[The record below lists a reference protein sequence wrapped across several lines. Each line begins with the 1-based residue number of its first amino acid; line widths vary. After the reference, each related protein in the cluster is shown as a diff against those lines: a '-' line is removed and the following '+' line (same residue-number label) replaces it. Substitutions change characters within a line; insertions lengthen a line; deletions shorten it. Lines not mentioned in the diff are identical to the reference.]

1 MKYLSLERLALMAG
15 ILGLIS
21 VKTAQAATFDVLLGF
36 NDAAASTAAAQND
49 YVIDLGMSASTL
61 VAAATTNGG
70 TYTFTNIIS
79 ASTFSTAFSSDANDL
94 NDVAV
99 GLVAGTIEVSTD
111 TLFQTSPKGASG
123 LPTWTSGKQAS
134 FISAANFA
142 GDSTVGEYGS
152 SGTAGWSQ
160 YVAISP
166 TVIGNNGGGSLAG
179 DSANPTELLSSGIVS
194 EELFESTGSTS
205 RNTSPGAWT
214 EIGTLDVNVNT
225 DTVTFTGVDAVP
237 EPATYGLLA
246 ASGLLIVSLRRQFK
260 SKNA

>member
-1 MKYLSLERLALMAG
+1 MKKNYKLALLAV
-15 ILGLIS
+15 LGLAT
-21 VKTAQAATFDVLLGF
+21 VTAAHAATTDMLLGF
-36 NDAAASTAAAQND
+36 NDAASTSTSAQND
-49 YVIDLGMSASTL
+49 YVVDLGAQTLFTTSAVLNLSSDF
-61 VAAATTNGG
+61 N
-70 TYTFTNIIS
+70 
-79 ASTFSTAFSSDANDL
+79 ASTFNTAFSADANDL
-94 NDVAV
+94 NDVAA
-99 GLVAGTIEVSTD
+99 GAVAGSIGTSTD
-111 TLFQTSPKGASG
+111 ILFQTSPKGASG